1 MHTGRLLPSLLAAEP
16 LKPHFQ
22 VLPGNEISQ
31 EFWLKLTRMSML
43 CPYLVVFRGWNT
55 ELRPLNTEF
64 RPLNTEFRPL
74 NTELHPQ
81 KLKLHPQK
89 LKLHPQ
95 NMKLQ
100 PQNMKLQ
107 PQKLKLQPQNLKLHP
122 QNTKLQPQNSKL
134 QALYHVGLNNRAE
147 VRSEDF
153 SPHPIKQ
160 GLKSLLLL

>member
-22 VLPGNEISQ
+22 VEPGNEISQ

-55 ELRPLNTEF
+55 ELRPLNTEL
-64 RPLNTEFRPL
+64 R
-74 NTELHPQ
+74 
-81 KLKLHPQK
+81 
-89 LKLHPQ
+89 
-95 NMKLQ
+95 
-100 PQNMKLQ
+100 
-107 PQKLKLQPQNLKLHP
+107 P

-134 QALYHVGLNNRAE
+134 HPQKLELQPQNSKLHPQNTKLHPQELKLHPQNTKLHPQKLELQLQNSKLQTLYHVRLNNRAE
-147 VRSEDF
+147 VRSKDF

-160 GLKSLLLL
+160 GL

>member
-22 VLPGNEISQ
+22 VEPGNEISQ
-31 EFWLKLTRMSML
+31 EFWLKLTRMTML

-55 ELRPLNTEF
+55 ELRPLNTEL
-64 RPLNTEFRPL
+64 RPLNSK
-74 NTELHPQ
+74 LHPQ

-95 NMKLQ
+95 KL
-100 PQNMKLQ
+100 KLH

-122 QNTKLQPQNSKL
+122 QKVELQLQNSKL